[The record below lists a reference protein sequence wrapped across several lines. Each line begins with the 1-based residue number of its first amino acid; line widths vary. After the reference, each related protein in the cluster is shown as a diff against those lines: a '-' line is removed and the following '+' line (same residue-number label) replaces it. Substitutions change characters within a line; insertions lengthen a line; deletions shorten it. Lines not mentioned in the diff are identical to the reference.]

1 MKYTLHYGD
10 NSLPVA
16 PEMADSIRQSLE
28 VVCSTGRSGLMEI
41 NDAYP
46 REGDGKSV
54 VDHFTLLIGP
64 GIPVALQTT
73 VETGE
78 LLPDWSS

>member
-1 MKYTLHYGD
+1 
-10 NSLPVA
+10 
-16 PEMADSIRQSLE
+16 
-28 VVCSTGRSGLMEI
+28 MEI

-46 REGDGKSV
+46 RGGDGKSV